1 MGGAGIV
8 GASRGGMGSQT
19 LLQRIRERDAA
30 GGMAMPRGVS
40 PNADADADG
49 DGSSPTESHE
59 SDGDAAGTAVTRE
72 EAERIL
78 DDICGFLR
86 DRPGRAAPT
95 GLIVDA
101 FGHAVRDKGLFRRLL
116 KQAARLEKGAG
127 TAQWV
132 LRDHFA

>member
-1 MGGAGIV
+1 
-8 GASRGGMGSQT
+8 MGSQT

-30 GGMAMPRGVS
+30 AGTVTAMARGVS
-40 PNADADADG
+40 PGTDG
-49 DGSSPTESHE
+49 DGGSVTDDE
-59 SDGDAAGTAVTRE
+59 SDGDAAGGATRAD
-72 EAERIL
+72 AEKIL

-86 DRPGRAAPT
+86 DRPGGAAPT

>member
-1 MGGAGIV
+1 M
-8 GASRGGMGSQT
+8 
-19 LLQRIRERDAA
+19 LQRIRERDAA
-30 GGMAMPRGVS
+30 AGMAMTRGVS
-40 PNADADADG
+40 PNDDADG
-49 DGSSPTESHE
+49 DGSSPTDDE
-59 SDGDAAGTAVTRE
+59 SDGDAAGGATRAD
-72 EAERIL
+72 AERIL
-78 DDICGFLR
+78 DDICDFLR
-86 DRPGRAAPT
+86 DRPGGAAPT

>member
-1 MGGAGIV
+1 
-8 GASRGGMGSQT
+8 

-30 GGMAMPRGVS
+30 GGMAMTRGVS

-72 EAERIL
+72 ESERIL